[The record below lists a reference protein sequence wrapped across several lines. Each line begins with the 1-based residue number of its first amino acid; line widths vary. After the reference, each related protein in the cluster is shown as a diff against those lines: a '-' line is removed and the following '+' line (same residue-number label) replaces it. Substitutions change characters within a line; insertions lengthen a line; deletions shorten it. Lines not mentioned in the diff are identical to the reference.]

1 MALLAYQGGLKATDR
16 QGEIK
21 RAKKKFANGERV
33 ADIQVLYKAPDTRV
47 PGQACATYYGFM
59 GDVTLTSAREG
70 ASADANRWGTWVL
83 ETMHTREATKCSNY
97 NQIYANEG
105 FAFVALVAN
114 TCSRLSP
121 TFLRFIQFLA
131 EQQANHALQHECLDD
146 NPRDVLKLFAN
157 RGQAL
162 VSCTVAIAT
171 AMRIVASVRDG
182 PEIQRWRSLPP
193 ASIDHQSDVP
203 LHPH

>member
-1 MALLAYQGGLKATDR
+1 M
-16 QGEIK
+16 
-21 RAKKKFANGERV
+21 
-33 ADIQVLYKAPDTRV
+33 ADIQVLFKAPVTRV

-59 GDVTLTSAREG
+59 GDVTLTSAREE
-70 ASADANRWGTWVL
+70 ASSDITRWGTWVP
-83 ETMHTREATKCSNY
+83 ETMRTRESTKCSNY
-97 NQIYANEG
+97 NQIYANKG

-131 EQQANHALQHECLDD
+131 EQQADHALQHECLDD
-146 NPRDVLKLFAN
+146 NPRDVLKFFAN

-171 AMRIVASVRDG
+171 AMRIVASVRDS
-182 PEIQRWRSLPP
+182 PDVQRWRCLPP
-193 ASIDHQSDVP
+193 TSTDHRSGVP
-203 LHPH
+203 LYPY